1 MNHKGF
7 YIVGGVLVVVGLY
20 LYYAKNKENQSVS
33 NPILG
38 GQSVSVPPME
48 VPKSAEQIKE
58 VEVDKMVQPIFE
70 RYVKLQQAILKNTS
84 GSFDTILS
92 KQLKSLDL
100 KLKGLGYKVENQNLI
115 KL

>member
-1 MNHKGF
+1 MNDKGF
-7 YIVGGVLVVVGLY
+7 YIVGGVLIVVGAY
-20 LYYAKNKENQSVS
+20 LYYAKKKENELIA

-38 GQSVSVPPME
+38 GKSVSVPPME

-58 VEVDKMVQPIFE
+58 IEIDKTVQPIFE
-70 RYVKLQQAILKNTS
+70 RYVKLEKAFLKNTS
-84 GSFDTILS
+84 GSFNNVLIS
-92 KQLKSLDL
+92 QMKSLDL

>member
-7 YIVGGVLVVVGLY
+7 YIVGGVLVLVGLY

-38 GQSVSVPPME
+38 GESVSVPPME
-48 VPKSAEQIKE
+48 VPKTAEQIKE

-70 RYVKLQQAILKNTS
+70 RYVKIQQGILKNTS
-84 GSFDTILS
+84 GSFDAIFN